1 MGILKSG
8 ASIAYLILTMG
19 LTQTQGFFFRQ
30 QCEMN
35 FGFPGWVCCLF
46 WYTHQ
51 KPVVGYNRN
60 CCLHFLILTAKA
72 CFYVDSLEIF
82 YLLFT

>member
-51 KPVVGYNRN
+51 KPVVGYNR
-60 CCLHFLILTAKA
+60 T
-72 CFYVDSLEIF
+72 
-82 YLLFT
+82 LLSPFFDPYCQSVLLC